1 MTLTSTSKAT
11 EFFRAKTEFTT
22 GPAEVSL
29 LIEADENI
37 NLIDV
42 RKPEDYEK
50 GHIPGAINVPRE
62 SWEMLEGL
70 SSDRV
75 NVIYCY
81 SHVCHIA
88 AKGALFFA
96 EHDYPVMELEG
107 GFEEWRRHGLPVES

>member
-11 EFFRAKTEFTT
+11 EFSRAKTEFTT
-22 GPAEVSL
+22 GPVEVSL

-50 GHIPGAINVPRE
+50 GHIPGALNLPRE
-62 SWEMLEGL
+62 SWETFEGL
-70 SSDRV
+70 SSDRL

-81 SHVCHIA
+81 SHVCHMA
-88 AKGALFFA
+88 AKGTLFFA

>member
-22 GPAEVSL
+22 GPVEVSL

-50 GHIPGAINVPRE
+50 GHIPGALNLPRE
-62 SWEMLEGL
+62 SWETFEGL
-70 SSDRV
+70 SSDRL

-81 SHVCHIA
+81 SHVCHMA
-88 AKGALFFA
+88 AKGALFFS